1 VEHPAPADEIHS
13 PTAASPAAEIVAAD
27 PTTPPG
33 YPSRAQ
39 LARWLLV
46 ALVLYLIGWLLWT
59 AQATLTPF
67 VIGLVLAYLMLP
79 FVNALSRSMPRPLAI
94 IIVYL
99 AGLALLVASFAYV
112 IPLLAEQIQRLLAS
126 IPSVQ
131 RLQQIINDLLEQ
143 YRASV
148 PDSVQKPVDDAVAN
162 AIQTVQANVATY
174 LQGAGT
180 FLVNRVVQLLNTVTF
195 LLGFIALPFWLF
207 YVLNDVDQGRAAVD
221 RLLHPRL
228 RADFWNVW
236 SVFDRVLGSY
246 VRGQLI
252 LCLAVGLAVGF
263 GLTILQLLGFPI
275 GDYILVLAL
284 IAGITEFIP
293 VLGPTIGAVPAI
305 LLGLA
310 VSPGTG
316 LAVTLLYFGVQQ
328 LENSLL
334 VPRIIGESVGIHPA
348 VLTVVM
354 LAMGYLFGL
363 LGIILAPPAAAVARD
378 LFVYAYKRLDGRTAS
393 VARAEVEAMHHPP
406 PPPPRATN
414 AAVP

>member
-1 VEHPAPADEIHS
+1 VEHAAPADE
-13 PTAASPAAEIVAAD
+13 AALPAAAGSATEPAVAIPSA
-27 PTTPPG
+27 PIG

-46 ALVLYLIGWLLWT
+46 ALALYLIGWLLWAT
-59 AQATLTPF
+59 QTTLTPF
-67 VIGLVLAYLMLP
+67 IFGLVLAYLMLP
-79 FVNALSRSMPRPLAI
+79 FVNILNRRMPRPLAI
-94 IIVYL
+94 VIVYL
-99 AGLALLVASFAYV
+99 VSLVLLVASFAYV
-112 IPLLAEQIQRLLAS
+112 IPLVAEQIQRLLVS

-131 RLQQIINDLLEQ
+131 RLQQIITELLEQ

-148 PDSVQKPVDDAVAN
+148 PDSVQKPVDDAIAN
-162 AIQTVQANVATY
+162 AAETIQANVATY
-174 LQGAGT
+174 LQRAGT
-180 FLVNRVVQLLNTVTF
+180 FLVNRVAQLLNTVTF

-207 YVLNDVDQGRAAVD
+207 YVLNDVDRGRIAID

-228 RADFWNVW
+228 RDDFWNVW

-252 LCLAVGLAVGF
+252 LCLSVGLAVGI

-275 GDYILVLAL
+275 GDYVLVLAL
-284 IAGITEFIP
+284 IAGVTEFIP
-293 VLGPTIGAVPAI
+293 VLGPTIGAIPAI

-316 LAVTLLYFGVQQ
+316 IAVTLLYFGVQQ

-348 VLTVVM
+348 VLTVLM

-363 LGIILAPPAAAVARD
+363 LGIILAPPAAAVVRD
-378 LFVYAYKRLDGRTAS
+378 LFVYAYKRLDGRPAA
-393 VARAEVEAMHHPP
+393 VARAEVEAMHHTTTP
-406 PPPPRATN
+406 AAN
-414 AAVP
+414 AKTP